1 MLKTVS
7 FGTYIEGESLLHR
20 LQARTKLLALVGIAI
35 WLMIANQNELHYAPE
50 IAAILLLSTGIALS
64 RIPLRQFW
72 QRMWLLVLF
81 TVIGSVPTLF
91 TPETDKKPLYPIG
104 PFTTTY
110 GMAQHILLI
119 AIIVLGAI
127 LLTSFL
133 PVPILRMLWRNMWLR
148 RLRMTLILLF
158 VVALVWFW
166 YIYPNTATQV
176 YNFGPYPIT
185 HLGVWLVTGPFIA
198 LLLIFAFSLLVT
210 MSTTPVTLIEGLTML
225 MAPLRYLRLPVDDF
239 ALMALLALRFIPTLT
254 EEVEQLVKAQTA
266 RGGELVDG
274 SIRERIQSLAMLF
287 VPLVQSILR
296 RASELATALEARGY
310 QVDGKQTRL
319 YENRFGV
326 ADYVVMGGLLVVIV
340 GTLVM

>member
-1 MLKTVS
+1 MLKNVS

-20 LQARTKLLALVGIAI
+20 LQARTKLLVLAGIAI

-50 IAAILLLSTGIALS
+50 IAAILLLAIGITLS
-64 RIPLRQFW
+64 HIPLHQFW

-91 TPETDKKPLYPIG
+91 TTESDKRPLYPIG

-110 GMAQHILLI
+110 GTAQHLLLVI
-119 AIIVLGAI
+119 SIILGAI

-133 PVPILRMLWRNMWLR
+133 PVPILRTFWRNMWLR
-148 RLRMTLILLF
+148 GLRITLILLF
-158 VVALVWFW
+158 VVALIWLW
-166 YIYPNTATQV
+166 YISPNVATHA
-176 YNFGPYPIT
+176 YSFGPYNIT
-185 HLGVWLVTGPFIA
+185 HEGVWLVTGTFIA

-210 MSTTPVTLIEGLTML
+210 MSTTPVSLIEGLTML
-225 MAPLRYLRLPVDDF
+225 LAPLRYLRLPVDDF

-310 QVDGKQTRL
+310 QVEGNQTRL
-319 YENRFGV
+319 YETRFGV
-326 ADYVVMGGLLVVIV
+326 ADYVVMGGLLVLIV
-340 GTLVM
+340 GTLLM